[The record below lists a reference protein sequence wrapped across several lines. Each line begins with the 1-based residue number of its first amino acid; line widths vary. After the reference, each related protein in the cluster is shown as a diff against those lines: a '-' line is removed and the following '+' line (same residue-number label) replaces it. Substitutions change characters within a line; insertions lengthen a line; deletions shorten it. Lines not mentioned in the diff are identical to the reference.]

1 MTRVIYVFMHIPVS
15 VAVFHI
21 SDTTYKKT
29 GNLRCMA
36 KSPSKS
42 GIYPLNWHNQ
52 TGTWNYCDAV

>member
-42 GIYPLNWHNQ
+42 GIYPLN
-52 TGTWNYCDAV
+52 